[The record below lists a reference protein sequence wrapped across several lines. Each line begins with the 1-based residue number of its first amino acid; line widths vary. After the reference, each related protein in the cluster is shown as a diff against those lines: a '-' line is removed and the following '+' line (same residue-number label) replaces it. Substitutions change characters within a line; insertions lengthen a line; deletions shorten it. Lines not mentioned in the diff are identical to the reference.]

1 MEALTPDGSSGHD
14 VAMHIS
20 AKADYATRAL
30 LELACEPGRPLTC
43 EAIASSQDIPFRFL
57 KSVVGEL
64 RKAGLVR
71 SQRGCEGGYW
81 LGRPAE
87 EITLLDIVRAV
98 DGEVITLRGES
109 LGGLDYPGPAGGL
122 PGLWRQVEASA
133 VALLG
138 GQSLTSLLPA
148 GAHRQSRADAA

>member
-1 MEALTPDGSSGHD
+1 
-14 VAMHIS
+14 MHIS

-43 EAIASSQDIPFRFL
+43 EAIASSQGIPFRFL

-87 EITLLDIVRAV
+87 DITLLDIVRAV
-98 DGEVITLRGES
+98 DGEVLTLRGEP
-109 LGGLDYPGPAGGL
+109 LADLDYPGPAHPL
-122 PGLWRQVEASA
+122 PGVWREVEARA
-133 VALLG
+133 AALLG
-138 GQSLTSLLPA
+138 GQSLTALLA
-148 GAHRQSRADAA
+148 SGAARLPRSDAA